1 MSMMSDVFSAHQH
14 QGGFAYI
21 GRIRIKSFSVRGTTG
36 QVARLDIFDTVVAP
50 IAATYGQTAKVVTVT
65 SAAHGLTTGN
75 RVGIAFDDGT
85 GGAANSGNYTVTVT
99 GNNTFT
105 IPMLN
110 SVSITA
116 GAVCRYV
123 PAPINPGGGWLMTIE
138 ADAGDIYNNY
148 YLLPDFGMLV
158 CQGIYSDISGV
169 VSINYWL
176 G

>member
-1 MSMMSDVFSAHQH
+1 MMSDVFSAHQH
-14 QGGFAYI
+14 QTGFAYI
-21 GRIRIKSFSVRGTTG
+21 GRIRIKAFSVRGTAG
-36 QVARLDIFDTVVAP
+36 AVARLDIFDTVVAP
-50 IAATYGQTAKVVTVT
+50 TTATYGQTAKVVTVT
-65 SAAHGLTTGN
+65 SVAHGLVTGD

-99 GNNTFT
+99 GDDTFT

-110 SVSITA
+110 SISITA

-148 YLLPDFGMLV
+148 YLLPDFGILA
-158 CQGIYSDISGV
+158 CQGIYSDMDGVIST
-169 VSINYWL
+169 NYWL